1 MVVPPAKYT
10 QRGATSPFVF
20 KCPVKTWGTSPPN
33 FRATSFFLFLCWAGN
48 KQPSLLWVFQS
59 HSTHHYCSVGK
70 HRTADPLAW
79 MVRILHS
86 ALCVMGKWWLLVAYE
101 PPPPAWEAG
110 DFPLSKQP
118 YGDSRTIRTC
128 VSALRGRRPRPLVE
142 RTMLVTWAWNDHAPL
157 DWESSDLPLS
167 ITPYWWRLAESNR
180 PFPDWE
186 SGFLTFRR
194 KRHIKHGNK

>member
-1 MVVPPAKYT
+1 MPNWWPLRDLNPAIPAWKADVLNQLDQGAMPS
-10 QRGATSPFVF
+10 QRLLDAGKRHPYSQRRATAPFVF
-20 KCPVKTWGTSPPN
+20 KRPVKTWGTSPPN
-33 FRATSFFLFLCWAGN
+33 FRATSFFLHLCRVGN

-79 MVRILHS
+79 MVRVLHS

-118 YGDSRTIRTC
+118 
-128 VSALRGRRPRPLVE
+128 
-142 RTMLVTWAWNDHAPL
+142 
-157 DWESSDLPLS
+157 
-167 ITPYWWRLAESNR
+167 
-180 PFPDWE
+180 
-186 SGFLTFRR
+186 
-194 KRHIKHGNK
+194 